1 MNGVGVEKETG
12 GGTEGVRVL
21 YWRPAGSGRVDERRW
36 DVTAKVLWVAAV
48 SVGSA
53 VPCLGADPADKP
65 WALEPVRR
73 QGVPAVRAAAWV
85 ANPVDAFVLAKL
97 EAKGLRP
104 APPADRRTLIRRVTF
119 DLTGL
124 PPTPAE
130 IDAFL
135 ADESATAYETVI
147 ERLLASPHYGEH
159 WARHWLDV
167 ARFAETDGFE
177 DDQQRFH
184 AWPYRDYVV
193 RAFNADKPYD
203 RFVREQIAGDV
214 LEPVTADGIA
224 GVGFLVAGPWD
235 AVQRVTPSRLGK
247 LRSREEQLEEMVG
260 AVGQTF
266 LGLTLGC
273 ARCHD
278 HKFDPIPQADYY
290 RVKAVFDGVD
300 HGVKPRVHGTRRLM
314 GAADEAAWQKA
325 TATSRARIEALEK
338 SVADLEKQARD
349 AGGKEDAAKEL
360 RAKAAA
366 VRKERDDARKELD
379 AEFPVT
385 LAFTGDREQPP
396 PTVVYKRGDVTK
408 PGDEVT
414 PGAVSA
420 VVGPKPDLGLAA
432 DAPEAERRVRFAAW
446 LTHPDN
452 PLTARVMANR
462 VWHYHFGTGIV
473 DTPSDFGANGG
484 RPTHPDLLDWLAAE
498 FVKQKWSVKA
508 LHRLVLTSAAY
519 RQSADPPARAAAA
532 GAKVDADARLLWR
545 FPPRRI
551 EGEAVRDAM
560 LAASGALNRE
570 AGGPSFKPYT
580 VTRLNTYFYH
590 LSDKDDPAFNR
601 RSVYRM
607 HLTTGRSPLLDALDC
622 PSPGVATPRRRPTT
636 TALQA
641 LALMNDGFVVRQAD
655 KLAARIAAG
664 KPDPADQVT
673 HAFETVFGR
682 PPTKSELDASL
693 EVRRAHGL
701 GTVCWALFNASE
713 FLYLR

>member
-1 MNGVGVEKETG
+1 MSAKFWWVVP
-12 GGTEGVRVL
+12 VL
-21 YWRPAGSGRVDERRW
+21 
-36 DVTAKVLWVAAV
+36 LAAAAP
-48 SVGSA
+48 SH
-53 VPCLGADPADKP
+53 GADPAARP

-73 QGVPAVRAAAWV
+73 PTPPAVRDAAWA
-85 ANPVDAFVLAKL
+85 ANPIDAFVLAKL
-97 EAKGLRP
+97 EAAGLRP
-104 APPADRRTLIRRVTF
+104 APPADRRTLVRRVTF

-130 IDAFL
+130 IAAFL
-135 ADESATAYETVI
+135 ADKSDTAYEKLI
-147 ERLLASPHYGEH
+147 DRLLASPHYGEH

-184 AWPYRDYVV
+184 AWTYRDYVI

-203 RFVREQIAGDV
+203 VFVREQVAGDA
-214 LEPVTADGIA
+214 LKPVTADGIA
-224 GVGFLVAGPWD
+224 AVGFLVAGPWD
-235 AVQRVTPSRLGK
+235 AVQRVTPSKLGR

-266 LGLTLGC
+266 LGLTVQC

-278 HKFDPIPQADYY
+278 HKFDPIPQTDYY
-290 RVKAVFDGVD
+290 RVKAVFEGVD
-300 HGVKPRVHGTRRLM
+300 HGLKPRAHGTRRML
-314 GAADEAAWQKA
+314 GEADDAAWQQA
-325 TATSRARIEALEK
+325 TAPLRVRIDALEK
-338 SVADLEKQARD
+338 AAADPDKQ
-349 AGGKEDAAKEL
+349 
-360 RAKAAA
+360 KAAA
-366 VRKERDDARKELD
+366 ARKERDDVRKELD
-379 AEFPVT
+379 ARFPVT

-420 VVGPKPDLGLAA
+420 VGAPKADLGLAA

-446 LTHPDN
+446 LTDPAN
-452 PLTARVMANR
+452 PLTARVMVNR

-473 DTPSDFGANGG
+473 DTPSDFGAAGG
-484 RPTHPDLLDWLAAE
+484 RPSHPELLDWLAAE
-498 FVKQKWSVKA
+498 FVARGWSVKA
-508 LHRLVLTSAAY
+508 LHRLILTSAAY
-519 RQSADPPARAAAA
+519 RQSAEMRNADFGMRNDDRTHAIAAATGFA
-532 GAKVDADARLLWR
+532 VLIPHSEFRNPHSVDADARLLWR

-551 EGEAVRDAM
+551 EGEALRDAM
-560 LAASGALNRE
+560 LAMSGALNRQ

-580 VTRLNTYFYH
+580 VTQLNTYFYH
-590 LSDKDDPAFNR
+590 LFDRDEPAFNR

-622 PSPGVATPRRRPTT
+622 PSPGVSTPRRRPTT

-641 LALMNDGFVVRQAD
+641 LALMNDAFVVREANR
-655 KLAARIAAG
+655 LAARLAAE
-664 KPDPADQVT
+664 KPDPADQVRL
-673 HAFETVFGR
+673 AFETVFGR
-682 PPTKSELDASL
+682 PPAPAELDAAVD
-693 EVRRAHGL
+693 VRRRSGL
-701 GTVCWALFNASE
+701 GTVCWSLFNASE

>member
-1 MNGVGVEKETG
+1 M
-12 GGTEGVRVL
+12 
-21 YWRPAGSGRVDERRW
+21 S
-36 DVTAKVLWVAAV
+36 AKLLWVVPVLLAAAAA
-48 SVGSA
+48 SR
-53 VPCLGADPADKP
+53 GADPVVKS

-73 QGVPAVRAAAWV
+73 PTPPAVRDAAWA
-85 ANPVDAFVLAKL
+85 ANPIDAFVLAKL
-97 EAKGLRP
+97 EAAGLRP
-104 APPADRRTLIRRVTF
+104 APPADRRTLVRRVTF

-135 ADESATAYETVI
+135 ADRSATAYEKLI
-147 ERLLASPHYGEH
+147 DRLLASPHYGEH

-184 AWPYRDYVV
+184 AWTYRDYVI

-203 RFVREQIAGDV
+203 VFVREQVAGDA
-214 LEPVTADGIA
+214 LKPVTADGIA
-224 GVGFLVAGPWD
+224 AVGFLVAGPWD
-235 AVQRVTPSRLGK
+235 AVQRVTPSKLGR

-266 LGLTLGC
+266 LGLTVQC

-278 HKFDPIPQADYY
+278 HKFDPIPQTDYY
-290 RVKAVFDGVD
+290 RVKAVFEGVD
-300 HGVKPRVHGTRRLM
+300 HGLKPRAHGTRRLLSD
-314 GAADEAAWQKA
+314 ADDAAWQNA
-325 TATSRARIEALEK
+325 TAPLRARIDALEK
-338 SVADLEKQARD
+338 SAADPDKQ
-349 AGGKEDAAKEL
+349 
-360 RAKAAA
+360 KAAA
-366 VRKERDDARKELD
+366 ARKERDDVRKELD
-379 AEFPVT
+379 AKHPVT
-385 LAFTGDREQPP
+385 LAFTGDREQPA
-396 PTVVYKRGDVTK
+396 PTVVYKRGDVTR

-420 VVGPKPDLGLAA
+420 VGTPKADFGLAA

-446 LTHPDN
+446 LTHPAN
-452 PLTARVMANR
+452 PLTARVMVNR

-473 DTPSDFGANGG
+473 DTPSDFGAAGG
-484 RPTHPDLLDWLAAE
+484 RPTHPELLDWLGAE
-498 FVKQKWSVKA
+498 FVARGWSVKA
-508 LHRLVLTSAAY
+508 LHRLILTSAAY
-519 RQSADPPARAAAA
+519 RQSADTPAATAA
-532 GAKVDADARLLWR
+532 AKVDADARLLWR

-560 LAASGALNRE
+560 LAASGALNRA

-580 VTRLNTYFYH
+580 VTQLNTYFYH
-590 LSDKDDPAFNR
+590 LFDRDEPAFNR

-622 PSPGVATPRRRPTT
+622 PSPGVSTPRRRPTT

-641 LALMNDGFVVRQAD
+641 LALMNDAFVVREAER
-655 KLAARIAAG
+655 LGVRLSAE
-664 KPDPADQVT
+664 KPDPADQVRL
-673 HAFETVFGR
+673 AFETAFGR
-682 PPTKSELDASL
+682 PPAQAELDAAV
-693 EVRRAHGL
+693 EVRRRHGL

>member
-1 MNGVGVEKETG
+1 MPAKLFWVVP
-12 GGTEGVRVL
+12 VL
-21 YWRPAGSGRVDERRW
+21 LAAAAPSRGDEPA
-36 DVTAKVLWVAAV
+36 AK
-48 SVGSA
+48 S
-53 VPCLGADPADKP
+53 

-73 QGVPAVRAAAWV
+73 PTPPAVRDAAWV
-85 ANPVDAFVLAKL
+85 ANPIDAFVLAKL
-97 EAKGLRP
+97 DAAGLRP
-104 APPADRRTLIRRVTF
+104 APPADRRTLIRRVSF

-135 ADESATAYETVI
+135 ADKSATAYEKLVD
-147 ERLLASPHYGEH
+147 RLLASPHYGEH

-184 AWPYRDYVV
+184 AWTYRDYVIRV
-193 RAFNADKPYD
+193 FNADKPYD
-203 RFVREQIAGDV
+203 LFVREQVAGDA
-214 LEPVTADGIA
+214 LTPVTADGIA
-224 GVGFLVAGPWD
+224 AVGFLVAGPWD
-235 AVQRVTPSRLGK
+235 AVQRVTPSRLGR

-266 LGLTLGC
+266 LGLTVQC

-278 HKFDPIPQADYY
+278 HKFDPIPQTDYY
-290 RVKAVFDGVD
+290 RVKAVFAGVD
-300 HGVKPRVHGTRRLM
+300 HGLRARAHGTRRVL
-314 GAADEAAWQKA
+314 GEADEAAWVKA
-325 TATSRARIEALEK
+325 TAPLRGRIDALEK
-338 SVADLEKQARD
+338 SAADLDRQAGAAGVPAD
-349 AGGKEDAAKEL
+349 AVKDL
-360 RAKAAA
+360 RGKAAA
-366 VRKERDDARKELD
+366 ARKDRDEARKELD
-379 AEFPVT
+379 ARFPVT

-396 PTVVYKRGDVTK
+396 PTVVYKRGDVTA

-420 VVGPKPDLGLAA
+420 VGALKTDLGLAA

-452 PLTARVMANR
+452 PLTARVLVNR

-484 RPTHPDLLDWLAAE
+484 KPTHPELLDWLAAE
-498 FVKQKWSVKA
+498 FVARGWSVKA
-508 LHRLVLTSAAY
+508 LHRLILTSAAY
-519 RQSADPPARAAAA
+519 RQSADPPAAAAA
-532 GAKVDADARLLWR
+532 AARVDADTRLLWR

-560 LAASGALNRE
+560 LAASGALDRR

-580 VTRLNTYFYH
+580 VTQLNTYFYH
-590 LSDKDDPAFNR
+590 LFDRDEPAFNR

-622 PSPGVATPRRRPTT
+622 PSPGVPTPRRRPTT

-641 LALMNDGFVVRQAD
+641 LALMNDPFVVREANR
-655 KLAARIAAG
+655 LAARLAAE
-664 KPDPADQVT
+664 KTDPADQVSL
-673 HAFETVFGR
+673 AFETVFGR
-682 PPTKSELDASL
+682 PPAPPELAAALD
-693 EVRRAHGL
+693 VRRRSGL